1 MHQVKLLQLIRIH
14 KQGDTHYLHIMLHA
28 NEKTTY
34 YWQVDRETAIR
45 LQAITDFS
53 KGYFYQLS
61 WDTTH
66 RQSHITQTYRNES
79 KNLGFIC
86 SKRYAEQLTQ
96 IQHAESTEQ
105 LEELAFLS
113 RNLAFKQETSL
124 SGSRKQRKQ
133 RKLPWPLTATFIL
146 LLAILSSFT
155 CHAIFTNVNADSEK
169 QEETPEQPIQEEPKP
184 ETMLPEDTMPLEEKR
199 AIPAVALN
207 AEISSG
213 LDEGMVALTFDDGP
227 SDYSKQIVD
236 ILMEFGAG
244 GTFFLIGSNMDEHPD
259 SVEYIHDNN
268 FSIGTHSLNHI
279 NFASSS
285 LATQKGELQQS
296 IEMIEAVTGE
306 AVTLFRPP
314 YGQMNEDTKQ
324 LSRELGQR
332 IVLWNNDP
340 KDWESRNA
348 SNILQQ
354 VKSQDVSGSIILLH
368 ETEATVEAL
377 PEIISYLQE
386 QGLQLVSLQ

>member
-1 MHQVKLLQLIRIH
+1 
-14 KQGDTHYLHIMLHA
+14 
-28 NEKTTY
+28 
-34 YWQVDRETAIR
+34 
-45 LQAITDFS
+45 
-53 KGYFYQLS
+53 
-61 WDTTH
+61 
-66 RQSHITQTYRNES
+66 
-79 KNLGFIC
+79 
-86 SKRYAEQLTQ
+86 
-96 IQHAESTEQ
+96 
-105 LEELAFLS
+105 
-113 RNLAFKQETSL
+113 
-124 SGSRKQRKQ
+124 
-133 RKLPWPLTATFIL
+133 
-146 LLAILSSFT
+146 
-155 CHAIFTNVNADSEK
+155 
-169 QEETPEQPIQEEPKP
+169 
-184 ETMLPEDTMPLEEKR
+184 
-199 AIPAVALN
+199 
-207 AEISSG
+207 
-213 LDEGMVALTFDDGP
+213 MVALTFDDGP

>member
-169 QEETPEQPIQEEPKP
+169 QEETAR
-184 ETMLPEDTMPLEEKR
+184 TAYTRR
-199 AIPAVALN
+199 AEAR
-207 AEISSG
+207 
-213 LDEGMVALTFDDGP
+213 D
-227 SDYSKQIVD
+227 
-236 ILMEFGAG
+236 
-244 GTFFLIGSNMDEHPD
+244 H
-259 SVEYIHDNN
+259 
-268 FSIGTHSLNHI
+268 
-279 NFASSS
+279 
-285 LATQKGELQQS
+285 AT
-296 IEMIEAVTGE
+296 
-306 AVTLFRPP
+306 
-314 YGQMNEDTKQ
+314 
-324 LSRELGQR
+324 
-332 IVLWNNDP
+332 
-340 KDWESRNA
+340 
-348 SNILQQ
+348 
-354 VKSQDVSGSIILLH
+354 
-368 ETEATVEAL
+368 
-377 PEIISYLQE
+377 
-386 QGLQLVSLQ
+386 

>member
-1 MHQVKLLQLIRIH
+1 MHQVKLLQLIHIH
-14 KQGDTHYLHIMLHA
+14 QQDNTYYLHIMLHS

-34 YWQVDRETAIR
+34 YWQIDRETASR
-45 LQAITDFS
+45 LKAITDFS
-53 KGYFYQLS
+53 KGYLYQLS
-61 WDTTH
+61 WETTH
-66 RQSHITQTYRNES
+66 RQSHITQTHRNES
-79 KNLGFIC
+79 KQLGFIC
-86 SKRYAEQLTQ
+86 SKRYIEQLTQ

-105 LEELAFLS
+105 LEELVFLS

-169 QEETPEQPIQEEPKP
+169 QEETPGEPINEEPKP
-184 ETMLPEDTMPLEEKR
+184 ETMLLEDNMTFKEER
-199 AIPAVALN
+199 AIPAVALD

-236 ILMEFGAG
+236 ILTEFGAG
-244 GTFFLIGSNMDEHPD
+244 GTFFLIGSNMGEHSD

-268 FSIGTHSLNHI
+268 FSIGTHSVNHI

-306 AVTLFRPP
+306 SVTLFRPP
-314 YGQMNEDTKQ
+314 YSQMNEDTKQ